1 MPSPP
6 VNRDDL
12 SSDSVAAG
20 GVAGPASQHT
30 IPMVGDTLGE
40 LHRLRESV
48 LRLAGLVESQIDDTL
63 TALRTFD
70 RQGADRV
77 RMNDQVLNELFRE
90 IREQVMSMIAARR
103 PEARELRSV
112 MAMEYVATELERMG
126 DYLVR
131 IARQT
136 STLAGLQHSP
146 LRPEFGL
153 MGELAKQQVH
163 DILDALIEED
173 AAHAREVAAR
183 DDEIDRLYLRVF
195 DALVAELAG
204 ASDPE
209 DALRA
214 VTLINIAHDLER
226 LGDRVVNVAEDILFL
241 ESGQVVELG

>member
-112 MAMEYVATELERMG
+112 FFNDTAT
-126 DYLVR
+126 
-131 IARQT
+131 T
-136 STLAGLQHSP
+136 
-146 LRPEFGL
+146 
-153 MGELAKQQVH
+153 
-163 DILDALIEED
+163 
-173 AAHAREVAAR
+173 
-183 DDEIDRLYLRVF
+183 
-195 DALVAELAG
+195 
-204 ASDPE
+204 
-209 DALRA
+209 
-214 VTLINIAHDLER
+214 
-226 LGDRVVNVAEDILFL
+226 
-241 ESGQVVELG
+241 